1 MKDAIRL
8 RIKKAEENLAATKS
22 NLEDEFFGVA
32 VNRAYYAMFC
42 ATQAL
47 LLINGFHVK
56 THKGMHV
63 KFGELYIQSNIFPK
77 EMATLLTAT
86 EDLRIEADYD
96 FDDAITH
103 EEAAIGLQNAT
114 FFVDKIKEYLRSQ
127 DLLDD

>member
-1 MKDAIRL
+1 MKEAIRL
-8 RIKKAEENLAATKS
+8 RIKKADENLAATQS
-22 NLEDEFFGVA
+22 NWDDEFFGVA

-42 ATQAL
+42 AVQAL
-47 LLINGFHVK
+47 LLTHGLHVK

-63 KFGELYIQSNIFPK
+63 KFGELYIQSEIFPR

-96 FDDAITH
+96 FEETITQ
-103 EEAAIGLQNAT
+103 EEAATSLQNAT

>member
-8 RIKKAEENLAATKS
+8 RIKKADENLAATKS
-22 NLEDEFFGVA
+22 NLEDRFFGVA

-47 LLINGFHVK
+47 LLIHGLHVK

-63 KFGELYIQSNIFPK
+63 KFGELYIQSNILPK

-96 FDDAITH
+96 FDETITH
-103 EEAAIGLQNAT
+103 EEASVGFQNAT
-114 FFVDKIKEYLRSQ
+114 FFVNKVREYLRLQ